1 MKLAAASR
9 GRAGGLAA
17 AIAVALSAVAYATA
31 APARETN
38 FPSKGVV
45 VPGVSIG
52 GIQIAMTE
60 AQVIARW
67 GHGFEVCTTCGP
79 NLTWLYEYK
88 GSEPLGAAV
97 RFDVKGPWDGHKK
110 TNPEAS
116 YTATKYPT
124 TGKVIAVF
132 TLGSPLGWG
141 TKGKVMMFDP
151 VSNVYNVLG
160 NPQTVACIGYTALV
174 VRAGQNSMS
183 IYTASGVVYGFALTG
198 PKEPPCQ

>member
-1 MKLAAASR
+1 MLLASASRVRAGMAALALALTAVAAA
-9 GRAGGLAA
+9 AGA
-17 AIAVALSAVAYATA
+17 
-31 APARETN
+31 N

-52 GIQIAMTE
+52 GIQIGMTE
-60 AQVIARW
+60 QQVLARW
-67 GHGFEVCTTCGP
+67 GHGFEACVICGP

-88 GSEPLGAAV
+88 GSEPLGAAI

-110 TNPEAS
+110 GTVES
-116 YTATKYPT
+116 GYTTAKYPA

-141 TKGKVMMFDP
+141 TRGKVMMFDP

-160 NPQTVACIGYTALV
+160 NPKTVACIGYTALV
-174 VRAGQNSMS
+174 MPAGKNSMA
-183 IYTASGVVYGFALTG
+183 IYTTSGVVYGFALTAAS
-198 PKEPPCQ
+198 EPPCQ

>member
-1 MKLAAASR
+1 MWLASASR
-9 GRAGGLAA
+9 VRAGVFGAVIAGALA
-17 AIAVALSAVAYATA
+17 LVAYATA
-31 APARETN
+31 AGTREAN
-38 FPSKGVV
+38 FPSKGIV

-52 GIQIAMTE
+52 GIQIGMTE
-60 AQVIARW
+60 QQVLARW
-67 GHGFEVCTTCGP
+67 GHIYEVCDTCGP
-79 NLTWLYEYK
+79 NLTWLFEYQ

-97 RFDVKGPWDGHKK
+97 RFDVKGPWDGHKTGTPQASFTK
-110 TNPEAS
+110 TQF
-116 YTATKYPT
+116 PT

-174 VRAGQNSMS
+174 VRAGQNSMA
-183 IYTASGVVYGFALTG
+183 IYTASGVVYGFALTA
-198 PKEPPCQ
+198 PKEPTCQ